1 MSMSYVDEN
10 ANQTCQPKIFKTC
23 KLRIFLFKKQ
33 ILALTGRFQKLKKK
47 MDPDLFCAYAS
58 IFILLYSTK
67 MLFGGSLGI
76 MKILYLA

>member
-1 MSMSYVDEN
+1 M
-10 ANQTCQPKIFKTC
+10 
-23 KLRIFLFKKQ
+23 FKKL

-47 MDPDLFCAYAS
+47 KMDPDLFGAYAS